1 MNAEKSRY
9 TLNGTKRRNQSDYVN
24 FLEDT
29 FNAAS
34 LETLRSLLLD
44 MVVQDKKLLYQL
56 TARLMPMCTENAV
69 ALLNDAIELIKGE
82 NALLNGNG
90 QADVARIADAF
101 MEKSKEHLANG
112 QLLDAASAC
121 FAILL
126 AIEPQ
131 LTAVTDEG
139 DILQTIMKETF
150 GYLHVLADNGQDP
163 GVFATLSASTTLLL
177 DTIPV
182 EDRCYEAEW
191 LRLAQR
197 FGERG

>member
-1 MNAEKSRY
+1 MNAEKSSY
-9 TLNGTKRRNQSDYVN
+9 TLNGTKKKIQSEYLH
-24 FLEDT
+24 FLENT

-44 MVVQDKKLLYQL
+44 MVVQDKKLLYRL
-56 TARLMPMCTENAV
+56 TVRLMPMCTEDAV
-69 ALLNDAIELIKGE
+69 ALLNDAIEVIKGE
-82 NALLNGNG
+82 SALLNSNG
-90 QADVARIADAF
+90 QEEVAKITDAL

-112 QLLDAASAC
+112 QLLEAASAC

-131 LTAVTDEG
+131 LSAVTDEG

-150 GYLHVLADNGQDP
+150 DYLHALPDTVQDP
-163 GVFATLSASTTLLL
+163 GVFSTLSATTTRLL

-182 EDRCYEAEW
+182 EDRCYEADWVRMAE
-191 LRLAQR
+191 R
-197 FGERG
+197 FGVLA